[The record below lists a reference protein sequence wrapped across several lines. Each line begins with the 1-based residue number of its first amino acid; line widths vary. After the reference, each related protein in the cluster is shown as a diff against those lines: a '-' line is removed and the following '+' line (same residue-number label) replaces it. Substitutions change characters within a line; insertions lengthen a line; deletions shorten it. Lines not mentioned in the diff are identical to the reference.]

1 MAVTPETSSATR
13 KAKFGTGPCKL
24 TGISGPYVRSHLL
37 PLAFT
42 RHETPG
48 QPIYQTG
55 EGTRPIKRMTSWYD
69 TTIVTA
75 EGEKILADY
84 DDWAIA
90 TLRRLKLVWS
100 GWEGAR
106 LRATGM
112 MVINDE
118 FAFRKI
124 EGEDWSRLRLFF
136 LSLLWRAAA
145 SSLPEF
151 SRIVLPD
158 RDLEIIRVAL
168 ISGTPPPPDFYPIM
182 LTQLSTKGPPHN
194 HAPIPQLKTIPASG
208 PILEHQ
214 LRLFRFYLEGL
225 IVHFHRDAPSKGE
238 LDAMGP
244 LVLEAADVM
253 VVQARTYEGS
263 FQAENL
269 AVTMAETW
277 ERWPAFRP
285 QIAKAMFEDA
295 GDQY

>member
-1 MAVTPETSSATR
+1 MTSKPSPSER
-13 KAKFGTGPCKL
+13 KAKFGIGLCKL
-24 TGISGPYVRSHLL
+24 TGTEGPYVRSHLL
-37 PLAFT
+37 PLALT

-48 QPIYQTG
+48 EPIYQTG

-69 TTIVTA
+69 TTIVTE
-75 EGEKILADY
+75 EGEKLLAAY
-84 DDWAIA
+84 DDWAIL

-100 GWEGAR
+100 GWNGER
-106 LRATGM
+106 LRTSETM
-112 MVINDE
+112 TINDE

-136 LSLLWRAAA
+136 LSLLWRASV

-151 SRIVLPD
+151 SGIVLPD
-158 RDLEIIRVAL
+158 RDLEVIRVAL
-168 ISGTPPPPDFYPIM
+168 ISGTPPPPEFYPIM

-194 HAPIPQLKTIPASG
+194 HAPIPQLKTIPALG

-214 LRLFRFYLEGL
+214 LRLFRFYVDGL
-225 IVHFHRDAPSKGE
+225 IIHFHRDAPSKGE
-238 LDAMGP
+238 LAAMGP
-244 LVLEAADVM
+244 LVLEAGTTM

-277 ERWPAFRP
+277 EKWPAFRP
-285 QIAKAMFEDA
+285 HIARAMFRDT
-295 GDQY
+295 GD